1 MNDTRAALAAL
12 IDSPHFDA
20 AYEKA
25 IAAPPYPAWLTEAYL
40 AELNDVFGVLPKTY
54 DAACAALSCLTKNPF
69 LVLYAKVI
77 YYILEAK
84 ERYAQAFSSLRV
96 PEAPQEAESTA
107 GYDCVLLFPVLGH
120 IKPSAEIL
128 AARGVSPDVI
138 TASLLWTDSFFA
150 ECTEKVGKPCYTTE
164 YFAAYSAG
172 IYVQTLIIGRL
183 RFEIAPNAEKP
194 VRVFRHTDG
203 TLLALADGARIH
215 ASGQLLGSYGAED
228 EVGAYDA
235 DFCETADAFVGYRID
250 QSTARVTRERVHL
263 AKSEWTQVF
272 VSGDTAI
279 KVHIPVGGPLTPAL
293 CEESYARA
301 RAMLPLWYPEHHFT
315 CFLIGCWM
323 LSPVLEEI
331 LPPASNILS
340 FARPFLRYPIQSN
353 ARDAF
358 LYVFGIHA
366 PSPQTIAFA
375 DLPEDGTLKRGVK
388 QKALEGKFIHQVG
401 GFLPF

>member
-1 MNDTRAALAAL
+1 MKDTRAALAAL
-12 IDSPHFDA
+12 IESPHFDA
-20 AYEKA
+20 AYERA
-25 IAAPPYPAWLTEAYL
+25 IAAPECPTWLTASYL
-40 AELNDVFGVLPKTY
+40 AELNDVFGVLPTTY
-54 DAACAALSCLTKNPF
+54 DDAVIALSEVTKDPF

-77 YYILEAK
+77 YHILETK
-84 ERYAQAFSSLRV
+84 ERYAQAFPALRT
-96 PEAPQEAESTA
+96 PDAPNGASCTL

-128 AARGVSPDVI
+128 AARGVTPDVI
-138 TASLLWTDSFFA
+138 TASLLWTNNFFA
-150 ECTEKVGKPCYTTE
+150 ECTKKAGKPCYTTR

-194 VRVFRHTDG
+194 MRVFRHTDG

-215 ASGQLLGSYGAED
+215 ASGQILGSYGAED
-228 EVGAYDA
+228 ETDAYDA
-235 DFCETADAFVGYRID
+235 DLCETETFFEGYRID
-250 QSTARVTRERVHL
+250 QATALVTRERVRL
-263 AKSEWTQVF
+263 NKSEWAQVF
-272 VSGDTAI
+272 VSGDTTV

-331 LPPASNILS
+331 LPPTSNILT
-340 FARPFLRYPIQSN
+340 FARPFLRHPIKSS
-353 ARDAF
+353 ALDAF

-366 PSPQTIAFA
+366 SSPAKIALA

-401 GFLPF
+401 GYLPF